1 MRTLQRL
8 RDVAIGY
15 CLSNRRSLIALT
27 ALLMALPIGLLSPAA
42 VAIGGMVL
50 GLGQYSNILT
60 VQTAAGTLF
69 NTYTTA
75 KSVINA
81 TNLVQLPP
89 NYLYVGKKLRVT
101 VRGAVSNIVTTP
113 GTITFQIMMGSI
125 VAWSSGAIQLNATAH
140 TLLPFTLVVDLRCD
154 TIGAGTAAKFMG
166 LGPAERHHV
175 HDHGGAGG
183 RRQQRDRAA
192 GAAHR
197 ARGRHR
203 LRLHD
208 RQHPRLL
215 DRLLDLER
223 RQRHPGA
230 GLHGRGAELGYAE
243 HARRAC

>member
-27 ALLMALPIGLLSPAA
+27 ALLMSLPLGLLSPAA

-140 TLLPFTLVVDLRCD
+140 TTLPFTLVVDLRCD
-154 TIGAGTAAKFMG
+154 TIGAATAAKFMG
-166 LGPAERHHV
+166 LGQLSGIMFTITAGQVDGVNSETVLQVPRTAPAV
-175 HDHGGAGG
+175 GTGFDSTIANILDFWTGFSISNAGNG
-183 RRQQRDRAA
+183 IQVQDYTV
-192 GAAHR
+192 
-197 ARGRHR
+197 
-203 LRLHD
+203 
-208 RQHPRLL
+208 
-215 DRLLDLER
+215 E
-223 RQRHPGA
+223 
-230 GLHGRGAELGYAE
+230 ELN
-243 HARRAC
+243 